1 LLKRKL
7 VEIVRNVF
15 ALVAADAAE
24 QQAQDGS
31 GK

>member
-15 ALVAADAAE
+15 ALVAADAAK
-24 QQAQDGS
+24 QQAQNGS